1 MIRMAPAQ
9 RFAVIIVAN
18 RSGSSLPKLANTIS
32 EAMLPLEPTPPV
44 LIGIHSMRGDEMRR
58 YAGVYVNG
66 KSRYVLE
73 VSNGALTGGSGESK
87 TRFTQAGDGYL
98 IEKLPQGI
106 NVRGPQKLDLITG
119 ADGKIEFVF
128 TGGRAF
134 RRAD

>member
-1 MIRMAPAQ
+1 
-9 RFAVIIVAN
+9 
-18 RSGSSLPKLANTIS
+18 
-32 EAMLPLEPTPPV
+32 
-44 LIGIHSMRGDEMRR
+44 MRR